1 MRGQYRTGKQEEGHV
16 RPPPTPWRMP
26 PRQLTEEQERPPSVR
41 QQAAWLV
48 LLLLLVAGLVLY
60 FLYGSYITPLLYL
73 EPAR

>member
-1 MRGQYRTGKQEEGHV
+1 
-16 RPPPTPWRMP
+16 MP

-60 FLYGSYITPLLYL
+60 FLYGSHITPLLYL